1 MEYYRTKADLLESVN
16 RSRSNIRR
24 VDRRIES
31 GEIKFDENGYYFY
44 KEWETD
50 FINQLRGENIY
61 LKNRLKELENSEW
74 NIKALE
80 DAHNEVSRIKELESD
95 LEYVNSEY
103 AKMEEKLKRYQEAFR
118 NCYMWVK
125 NVKRDKITRP
135 DFKKDV
141 LKIEWDIQW
150 KDNQ

>member
-44 KEWETD
+44 REWETD

-61 LKNRLKELENSEW
+61 LKSRLKELEGKGEE
-74 NIKALE
+74 K
-80 DAHNEVSRIKELESD
+80 SD
-95 LEYVNSEY
+95 L
-103 AKMEEKLKRYQEAFR
+103 
-118 NCYMWVK
+118 
-125 NVKRDKITRP
+125 
-135 DFKKDV
+135 KDIS
-141 LKIEWDIQW
+141 KAM
-150 KDNQ
+150 